1 MNHDKLIKLAKQA
14 GLGTEIH
21 LSPRQAYSQEEHIWG
36 GAMQTKIMNKFAEL
50 IVQECYDVCK
60 DNLVLLTEDDS
71 DEAFKY
77 NEGVSDCAI
86 LIKQRFGVE

>member
-1 MNHDKLIKLAKQA
+1 MINTPKLIKLAKES
-14 GLGTEIH
+14 GYGTQITLFMDGQRED
-21 LSPRQAYSQEEHIWG
+21 IWG
-36 GAMQTKIMNKFAEL
+36 GAMETNKMEKFAEL
-50 IVQECYDVCK
+50 IIKECYNVCK

-77 NEGVSDCAI
+77 NEGVADCAI